1 MLSSCLQ
8 EALGQKKKKRKTNAY
23 VNGCTLTAKTIKLQ
37 VPEIEEN
44 QLSSAAGSC
53 TVERASGVARDL
65 AGRGACLEV
74 SVPRQLQ
81 SITSNTQRKLSAT
94 SCVCVSHALSAPCA
108 WRGSFPQWKWLRNAA
123 EIYLTSTAEAATF
136 LLPSQDPLIFVWWF
150 FSAP

>member
-1 MLSSCLQ
+1 M
-8 EALGQKKKKRKTNAY
+8 
-23 VNGCTLTAKTIKLQ
+23 
-37 VPEIEEN
+37 PEIEEN

-53 TVERASGVARDL
+53 TVERASGVDMKARDL

-108 WRGSFPQWKWLRNAA
+108 WRGSFPQWKWSRNAA

-150 FSAP
+150 FSAPWVWDHFLKHKALVRVPLTPMGLMPHTWTSTA